1 MEEVEAVMGVRSN
14 EVGVASKEWESR
26 GVRPGVSEAV
36 KNKLAESVKIRYWG
50 LRMSWSF
57 TSSATSRCRSNDLPH
72 PSNTLFDSSMIFRFK
87 RRDQFVPPIQG
98 IQLWK
103 EISLNDIAQMCYIFF
118 FLCTWDIL
126 SLKRWE

>member
-1 MEEVEAVMGVRSN
+1 M
-14 EVGVASKEWESR
+14 
-26 GVRPGVSEAV
+26 RPGVSEAV

-87 RRDQFVPPIQG
+87 RRDQLVPPIEG

-103 EISLNDIAQMCYIFF
+103 EISFYDIAQMCYILF
-118 FLCTWDIL
+118 FLYTWEIVSSQGREGKERENERREFL
-126 SLKRWE
+126 VCISNRSACNHLF